1 MFKNAL
7 LPNVRPWVE
16 LHDIPDR
23 AHGGPTDPG
32 DPGDSGDSGDSG
44 DLEIEESLWTRVAIT
59 LPFLLVNSVLL
70 SLIGG

>member
-16 LHDIPDR
+16 LRDIPDR

-32 DPGDSGDSGDSG
+32 DSGYSGG
-44 DLEIEESLWTRVAIT
+44 LEIEESMWTRVAIT
-59 LPFLLVNSVLL
+59 LPFLLVNGVLL